1 MRKRTTRTLAV
12 AATGA
17 LAVAALA
24 ACGRGGPGGGD
35 DEKVTGGK
43 LMLAVLNDQSGPYAD
58 LSGKNAV
65 TAVQMAVDD
74 FKAKHGDDAVTTDIE
89 VVSADHQNKPDIA
102 NTKAQELYDRQGADV
117 ILDVPTS
124 SAALAV
130 AGQAKAKKK
139 LYLNVTAATTELTGK
154 QCNKYTFHYAYDT
167 YMLANGTGTTVTQ
180 QGGKSWY
187 IVYPD
192 YAFGQDMQKSFSTAI
207 KAAGGSVVAADPTPF
222 PNDNFSTFLLKA
234 PTLNPKPTVLGTMQ
248 AGGDL
253 VNLVKQYNE
262 FKLRDKG
269 VDLAVGLMFITDIHS
284 LGVEA
289 FAGTTFTD
297 AWYWNFDEQNR
308 AWADKFQAKTGTRPS
323 FAHAGNYSAAT
334 QYLEA
339 VQRAGTDNADD
350 VVKALEGY
358 KFSDFFA
365 RNGEFRAADHRVV
378 HDAYLAKV
386 KAKADVKEDW
396 DYEEILKTIPASEA
410 FRPASAAAAAGC
422 SMGG

>member
-1 MRKRTTRTLAV
+1 MRKRTTRALAV

-17 LAVAALA
+17 VVLAG
-24 ACGRGGPGGGD
+24 CGRGGPGGGE
-35 DEKVTGGK
+35 DEKITGGK
-43 LMLAVLNDQSGPYAD
+43 LVLGVLNDQSGVYAD
-58 LSGKNAV
+58 LSGKNGVA
-65 TAVQMAVDD
+65 AVQMAVDD
-74 FKAKHGDDAVTTDIE
+74 FKAKHGDQAVTSDIE

-130 AGQAKAKKK
+130 ATQAKQKKK

-167 YMLANGTGTTVTQ
+167 WMLANGTGRTVTQ

-192 YAFGQDMQKSFSTAI
+192 YAFGQDMQKSFSAAI

-234 PTLNPKPTVLGTMQ
+234 PTLTPKPTVLGTMQ

-262 FKLRDKG
+262 FKLREKG
-269 VDLAVGLMFITDIHS
+269 VNLSVGLMFITDIHS
-284 LGVEA
+284 LGVDA

-297 AWYWNFDEQNR
+297 AWYWNFDQQNR
-308 AWADKFQAKTGTRPS
+308 EWADKFTAKTGTRPS
-323 FAHAGNYSAAT
+323 FAHAGDYSAAM

-339 VQRAGTDNADD
+339 VQRAGTDRSDD

-365 RNGEFRAADHRVV
+365 RNAEIRAADHSVV
-378 HDAYLAKV
+378 HDVYLAKV
-386 KAKADVKEDW
+386 KTKAQVKQDW
-396 DYEEILKTIPASEA
+396 DYEEILKTIPASQA
-410 FRPASAAAAAGC
+410 FRPAAESGC